1 MIIHNFIS
9 VYCQYTQL
17 QICQW
22 FISVYCQCA
31 QFLICQWFI
40 SVYCQSVFLS
50 GVCATTDVGR
60 TSRRE
65 FTLVREV
72 RTTTVSRRLRK
83 TDWCLYSVFV
93 FIPHQY
99 AVFVFCS
106 ISLFNSV
113 LQFVINS
120 PCGLLS
126 VLGTRFNCPAVTS
139 SRVRILLRRS
149 IRCRP

>member
-1 MIIHNFIS
+1 MYLNGLFRFIACTHSYIYKRFIS
-9 VYCQYTQL
+9 VYCQY
-17 QICQW
+17 
-22 FISVYCQCA
+22 
-31 QFLICQWFI
+31 
-40 SVYCQSVFLS
+40 VFLS

-60 TSRRE
+60 TFRRE

-72 RTTTVSRRLRK
+72 RTTAVSRRLRK
-83 TDWCLYSVFV
+83 TDWCFYSVFV

-149 IRCRP
+149 MRCRP